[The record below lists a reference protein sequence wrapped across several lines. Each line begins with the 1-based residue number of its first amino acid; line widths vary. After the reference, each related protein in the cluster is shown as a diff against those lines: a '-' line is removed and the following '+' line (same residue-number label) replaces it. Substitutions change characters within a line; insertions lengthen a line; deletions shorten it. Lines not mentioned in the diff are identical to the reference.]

1 MRLFIAVEFP
11 DAMKKDL
18 LAILHDLKQAGVKG
32 SYMPAANLHL
42 TLAFIGET
50 RQAEDIKKVMDQVK
64 FSPFK
69 LALTEPGK
77 FGDLF
82 WVGVKG
88 NQGLK
93 GVVRDLRAGLEAAG
107 IPYDKKEFKPHI
119 TLIRK
124 MTGNMPGNLHIKK
137 TDMMVK
143 KISLMKS
150 ENRNGKMVYTEIY
163 GIRS

>member
-1 MRLFIAVEFP
+1 MRLFIAIQFSDSV
-11 DAMKKDL
+11 KKDL
-18 LAILHDLKQAGVKG
+18 LDILHRLKQAGVKG
-32 SYMPAANLHL
+32 NYTPAANLHL

-50 RQAEDIKKVMDQVK
+50 RQAEEIREVMKAVK
-64 FSPFK
+64 FSPFRLT
-69 LALTEPGK
+69 LAETGM
-77 FGDLF
+77 FGDLL

-93 GVVRDLRAGLEAAG
+93 GVVRDLRAGLDAAG
-107 IPYDKKEFKPHI
+107 IPYDRKEFKPHI

-124 MTGNMPGNLHIKK
+124 MAGSLPKGFSAGR

-150 ENRNGKMVYTEIY
+150 ENKNGKIVYTEIFS
-163 GIRS
+163 IS